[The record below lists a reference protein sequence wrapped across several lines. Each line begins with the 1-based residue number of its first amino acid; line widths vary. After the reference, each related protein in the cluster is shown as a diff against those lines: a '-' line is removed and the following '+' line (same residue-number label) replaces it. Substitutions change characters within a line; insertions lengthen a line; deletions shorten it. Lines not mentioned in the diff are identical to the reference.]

1 MKKYPDI
8 NIKLKNLSAK
18 IDLLR
23 NTLNETYINENVDF
37 DQKLRISMEMD
48 KLLNKYNK
56 LYGSIY
62 NERKIMNYN
71 LCELALCKD

>member
-1 MKKYPDI
+1 MEKYPDI

-56 LYGSIY
+56 LYGSIC
-62 NERKIMNYN
+62 NENRIINYN
-71 LCELALCKD
+71 LGELALCKD

>member
-18 IDLLR
+18 IELLR

-37 DQKLRISMEMD
+37 DQKLKVSMEMD

-56 LYGSIY
+56 LYDSIC
-62 NERKIMNYN
+62 NEKRIMNYN
-71 LCELALCKD
+71 LGELALCKD